1 MYRICL
7 TGHRPKDLVAYMNGA
22 NPYDYTNAFWTAA
35 RQVFDRLIAD
45 QLAHHPNGLELHSG
59 LALGADTVW
68 ALAIISARQKFGA
81 DRIQFVADV
90 PLMTQASHWT
100 RAGQQLWQ
108 HLVDAADRVDV
119 TSDGPYQ
126 PCIMELRNQQM
137 IFPSD
142 VCIAFW
148 NGKDHGDTFNGV
160 IDAASHHV
168 PILHVDPRC
177 LWFLLS

>member
-7 TGHRPKDLVAYMNGA
+7 TGHRPKDLTAYMAGA
-22 NPYDYTNAFWTAA
+22 NPYNYSNVFWRSA
-35 RQVFDRLIAD
+35 RHVFDRLIANS
-45 QLAHHPNGLELHSG
+45 LAQHPEGLELHSG

-68 ALAIISARQKFGA
+68 AQAIIAARSQFGA
-81 DRIQFVADV
+81 DRIRFVADV

-100 RAGQQLWQ
+100 QAGQQLWQ
-108 HLVDAADRVDV
+108 QLVDAADRVDV

-126 PCIMELRNQQM
+126 PRVMELRNQQM

-148 NGKDHGDTFNGV
+148 NGKDHGGTFNGV
-160 IDAASHHV
+160 MDAASHHV
-168 PILHVDPRC
+168 PIIWVDPRR
-177 LWFLLS
+177 L